1 MYCASKNV
9 DFAKNGDCLINE
21 RRDNMMKLK
30 FYLVYLWY
38 KVLLKLG
45 IKTDEIYY
53 IGGSEALPPP
63 LTKEEEEV
71 LLNKLPKGDQA
82 ARSLLIER
90 NLRLVVYIAR
100 KFENTGINIEDLI
113 SIGTIGL
120 IKAVN
125 TFNPEKKIK
134 LATYASRCIENEIL
148 MHLRRNNK
156 NRSEVSFDEP
166 LNIDWDGNELLLSD
180 VLGTDDDIITKDL
193 EATVDRH
200 LLMKALH
207 QLNDREKQI
216 MELRFGLAG
225 GEEKTQ
231 KDVADMLGISQSYI
245 SRLEKRIIKRL
256 RKEFNKMV

>member
-1 MYCASKNV
+1 MYRL
-9 DFAKNGDCLINE
+9 F
-21 RRDNMMKLK
+21 LK
-30 FYLVYLWY
+30 
-38 KVLLKLG
+38 LKLG
-45 IKTDEIYY
+45 FYKLLVKLGLKADEVFY

-63 LTKEEEEV
+63 LTREEEEK
-71 LLNKLPKGDQA
+71 LLQKLPNGDLG

-180 VLGTDDDIITKDL
+180 VLGTEDDIITKDL
-193 EATVDRH
+193 EANVDKS
-200 LLMKALH
+200 LLTKALD

-216 MELRFGLAG
+216 MELRFGLDG
-225 GEEKTQ
+225 TEEKTQ